1 MERVNP
7 IKREDGAIVLT
18 QNDFFNASDEVIKKF
33 LPKDKQDSPT
43 ALADYRYKAAMK
55 YQTHIF
61 NEESVAVIEAGVRE
75 RSIINLGDAGTIQ
88 GELGRTL
95 FQFKGFPLAYML
107 RIGHRAFAQGY

>member
-1 MERVNP
+1 M
-7 IKREDGAIVLT
+7 
-18 QNDFFNASDEVIKKF
+18 IKKF

-43 ALADYRYKAAMK
+43 AIVDYRYKAAMK

-61 NEESVAVIEAGVRE
+61 SEESVAVIGRGVRE

-95 FQFKGFPLAYML
+95 FSL
-107 RIGHRAFAQGY
+107 RGSL

>member
-1 MERVNP
+1 
-7 IKREDGAIVLT
+7 
-18 QNDFFNASDEVIKKF
+18 

-43 ALADYRYKAAMK
+43 AIVDYRYKAAMK

-107 RIGHRAFAQGY
+107 RIGH